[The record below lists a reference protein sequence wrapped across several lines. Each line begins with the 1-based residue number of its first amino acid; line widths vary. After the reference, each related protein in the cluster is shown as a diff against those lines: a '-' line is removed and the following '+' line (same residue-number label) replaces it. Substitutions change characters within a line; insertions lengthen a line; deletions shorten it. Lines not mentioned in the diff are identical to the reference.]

1 MKERLYWKNLAAAGC
16 FVGTVA
22 EFGTIIRQARKE
34 TCMLKIFKYLKD
46 FKWSVL
52 AIIALLIVQA
62 YCDLA
67 LPQYTADIVDVG
79 IGQKGIEGAVPERL
93 RESTYK
99 SLAMLL
105 TGEER
110 ERMASAYEQAE
121 DGSYLFRGTEE
132 EKEALN
138 EGMGMA
144 MLLVSMMESGEAG
157 AYGMPGTGAEAAL
170 ESGAEAGD
178 TSAAP
183 ESGVEA
189 GGMSAVPEGG
199 VEAGGMSAVPESVV
213 TLTDEQLL
221 AIREQLLQS
230 LGESGETAVT
240 QRAILFVQQEYE
252 ALGMDLAR
260 VQRNYLYRTGGM
272 MLAYSVVMMATAIL
286 VGLLAARLGAKLGL
300 NLRERVF
307 TKVVSFSHA
316 EMEQFSTASLI
327 TRSTNDIQQVQMV
340 VVMMLR
346 MVVYAPIIGVG
357 GVVKVLRTR
366 TGMGWIIVVAVALIM
381 ALVAV
386 LMAVAMPKFKKMQTL
401 VDRMNL
407 VSREILTGVS
417 VIRAFSREKF
427 EEERFDRANKDLM
440 QTQLFTNRV
449 MNVMM
454 PVMMLIMNG
463 ISIMIVWFGAKG
475 IDLGNLMVGDMLA
488 FITYTMQIVMS
499 FLMLTMISVMLPR
512 AGVAAG
518 RIEEVINTRASVTD
532 REEVQDDRLKSAGGV
547 VAFEDVSFRYPG
559 ADEDA
564 LEHLNFIA
572 RPGETTAIIGSTGCG
587 KSTLLNLIPRFY
599 DVTAGRITIDGVDI
613 REISQHRLRS
623 LLGYVPQKAV
633 LFSGD
638 IASNLKF
645 GGGWKEGVPEI
656 SDGQM
661 KEAAE
666 IAQATEFIESK
677 PDGYH
682 SEISQGGTNVSGG
695 QKQRLS
701 IARAIAKAP
710 KIFLFDD
717 SFSALDYKT
726 DVTLRKALREKTA
739 EATVL
744 IVAQRISTIL
754 HADQIIVLDE
764 GRIAGMGTHSQLLQ
778 ECEAYREIAKSQL
791 SEAELEGGAAV

>member
-1 MKERLYWKNLAAAGC
+1 MAATEAAEAPEGNVPAGG
-16 FVGTVA
+16 V
-22 EFGTIIRQARKE
+22 
-34 TCMLKIFKYLKD
+34 M
-46 FKWSVL
+46 
-52 AIIALLIVQA
+52 
-62 YCDLA
+62 
-67 LPQYTADIVDVG
+67 
-79 IGQKGIEGAVPERL
+79 PE
-93 RESTYK
+93 
-99 SLAMLL
+99 L
-105 TGEER
+105 TGE
-110 ERMASAYEQAE
+110 
-121 DGSYLFRGTEE
+121 
-132 EKEALN
+132 
-138 EGMGMA
+138 
-144 MLLVSMMESGEAG
+144 
-157 AYGMPGTGAEAAL
+157 
-170 ESGAEAGD
+170 
-178 TSAAP
+178 
-183 ESGVEA
+183 
-189 GGMSAVPEGG
+189 
-199 VEAGGMSAVPESVV
+199 
-213 TLTDEQLL
+213 LTDAQIL
-221 AIREQLLQS
+221 AVREQLLQS
-230 LGESGETAVT
+230 LGDTAETVAAQKAV
-240 QRAILFVQQEYE
+240 LFIQQEYE
-252 ALGMDLAR
+252 QLGMDLGR
-260 VQRNYLYRTGGM
+260 IQRNYLYRTGGM
-272 MLAYSVVMMATAIL
+272 MLVYSVVMMATAIL
-286 VGLLAARLGAKLGL
+286 VGLLAARIGAKLGL

-346 MVVYAPIIGVG
+346 MVVYAPIIGIG

-366 TGMGWIIVVAVALIM
+366 TGMGWIIVVAVVLIL
-381 ALVAV
+381 ALVGV

-407 VSREILTGVS
+407 VSREILTGVP

-427 EEERFDRANKDLM
+427 EEARFDRANRDLM

-475 IDLGNLMVGDMLA
+475 IDMGNLMVGDMLA

-518 RIEEVINTRASVTD
+518 RIEEVIGTQAGVRD
-532 REEVQDDRLKSAGGV
+532 KDQVQDDRLKSPEGV
-547 VAFEDVSFRYPG
+547 LAFEDVSFRYPG

-564 LEHLNFIA
+564 LEHLTFMA

-613 REISQHRLRS
+613 RDVSQHKLRS

-645 GGGWKEGVPEI
+645 GGAWKEGIPDI
-656 SDGQM
+656 SDRQM
-661 KEAAE
+661 REAAE

-677 PDGYH
+677 PDRYH

-739 EATVL
+739 DATVI

-754 HADQIIVLDE
+754 HADRIIVLDE
-764 GRIAGMGTHSQLLQ
+764 GRIAGMGTHSELLR
-778 ECEAYREIAKSQL
+778 ECGAYREIARSQL
-791 SEAELEGGAAV
+791 SEAELEGGASI